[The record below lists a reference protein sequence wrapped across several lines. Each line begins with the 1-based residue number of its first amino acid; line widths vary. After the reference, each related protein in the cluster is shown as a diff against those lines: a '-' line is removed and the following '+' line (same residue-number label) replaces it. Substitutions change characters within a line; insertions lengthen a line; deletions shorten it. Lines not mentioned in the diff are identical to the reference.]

1 MSEAERLGLFGA
13 MDPAPR
19 QDAVARSRAIR
30 ARKGTAILSK
40 GDRSSDVFFV
50 LEGRLQVLLYSVGG
64 REVSLRDLAEG
75 DMFGEIAAIDGESRS
90 ASIVALDD
98 SRLLAMSRA
107 DFRDIIEGSPEAAM
121 WLLGQ
126 LTARIREMTERVFEL
141 SALNVQSRLHCELL
155 RMAARSVTG
164 LEVRPAPTH
173 AELANRIGTHRE
185 AVTREMRALVAQN
198 IIKTGRRRI
207 QFVDLGR
214 LQTSVGRLSLQT
226 PEAEKVAQT

>member
-13 MDPAPR
+13 MDPALR
-19 QDAVARSRAIR
+19 QEAVARSRLIR
-30 ARKGTAILSK
+30 GRKGMAILSK
-40 GDRSSDVFFV
+40 GDTSSDVFFV
-50 LEGRLQVLLYSVGG
+50 LTGRLQVLLYSANG

-75 DMFGEIAAIDGESRS
+75 DMFGEMAAIDGEGRS
-90 ASIVALDD
+90 ASIVAIEE
-98 SRLLAMSRA
+98 SRLLAMSRT
-107 DFRDIIEGSPEAAM
+107 DFRAAVEASPAAAM
-121 WLLGQ
+121 WLLEQ
-126 LTARIREMTERVFEL
+126 LTARIRAMTERVFEL

-155 RMAARSVTG
+155 RMAARSLTG

-185 AVTREMRALVAQN
+185 AVTREMRALTTQN

-214 LQTSVGRLSLQT
+214 LQTSVGRLSLQA
-226 PEAEKVAQT
+226 PHAEKTTAV